1 MSDDDVTTNYTEIVT
16 SGTENRVVRQID
28 SLTFVIDLVSGT
40 NRHSVHRI
48 AGVGS
53 RFLAALYDGF
63 IQCVAAAA
71 LLFASTQLN
80 FVLSLP
86 SWLLVFATVHVGY
99 YLAFELL
106 TKGQSPGKNVVGLRV
121 VSICGASPK
130 FRQYLVRNV
139 ARLLDFLP
147 AAYFAGG
154 MRALMTVPSC
164 RWGDELAGTVVVC
177 TEPFPVML
185 TRIQCGP
192 AAYNVSADAYL
203 LESFVLRQSSL
214 PVEVVAQLAP
224 LLADYFSK
232 RYGFFGDAK
241 LANLYQRGDYANY
254 LFALYS
260 REQANAPRT
269 EIDYVVY
276 E

>member
-1 MSDDDVTTNYTEIVT
+1 MTN
-16 SGTENRVVRQID
+16 GTGNRVRQID
-28 SLTFVIDLVSGT
+28 PLTFVVDLVPDSD
-40 NRHSVHRI
+40 RHSVHRV

-63 IQCVAAAA
+63 IQSVAAAA
-71 LLFASTQLN
+71 VLFASIQLN
-80 FVLSLP
+80 FALSLP
-86 SWLLVFATVHVGY
+86 SWLLVFAAVHVGY

-106 TKGQSPGKNVVGLRV
+106 TNGQSPGKNVVGLRV
-121 VSICGASPK
+121 VSVCGASPT
-130 FRQYLVRNV
+130 FRQYAVRNL

-154 MRALMTVPSC
+154 MRALMTLPPR

-177 TEPFPVML
+177 SEPFPAML

-214 PVEVVAQLAP
+214 PFEVVSQLAP
-224 LLADYFSK
+224 LLADYFAK

-241 LANLYQRGDYANY
+241 LTNFYQRGDYLNF
-254 LFALYS
+254 LLALYS
-260 REQANAPRT
+260 REQADVPHS
-269 EIDYVVY
+269 ELDDVVY